1 MSEGDTV
8 EKVKIVIYIKIKMS
22 GERNRRSLA
31 FRGGGLAGLTG
42 SSGIGGGNCNSWEA
56 PACQDRHFNGNRPDQ
71 EEDRDLGAKG
81 PSQKRVE
88 GAGSVSDSTE
98 PEAEEEE
105 DPEGGSSAAG
115 DDRVGSVEAEDGS
128 GEGNRSWTAGDGQES
143 GSGETGSRKSGVEMR
158 PQTLLQKRSL
168 FHASWLQEFPWLKFC
183 QETGLMSCSWCHN
196 IATKNSDELVKG
208 SRNYKRALLL
218 RHHLSSEHGRNDPTK
233 QEMVRPS
240 DNASPSTNS
249 SEEDYRN
256 KPNENSYCYQLLQEL
271 DKQRKSGILCDVNI
285 VVSGQVFR
293 AHKNILVAGSRYFKT
308 LYCLTKNEAQDQAT
322 VTHLDVAAIQGF
334 SVILDFLYS
343 GNLLL
348 TSQNAIEV
356 MSVASY
362 LQMTEVVQSCRA
374 FIKDALNIS
383 IKQEA
388 PDSVVVDYNKRQM
401 VAKEGQRGL
410 DRKPTNFWA
419 TSILSKLSIKASNNQ
434 GKETMEEDEE
444 GGRVKEETSDI
455 EVTVVGGEGCALVT
469 PGASGS
475 WAHHNDNSSDSA
487 ETNETRA
494 ASGQAQVFVWNEPAP
509 GGTAAAPAAIKRE
522 APDAAAGSGRRKK
535 QTTTRR
541 FVYNFPPE
549 PEEGFDEGMFIQPS
563 ASYPREDFSSLSENA
578 ELANQIQ
585 YSIIQDLQQGESWEN
600 GESSHLALN
609 KLKCPHCNYIAKH
622 RRTLKR
628 HLIIHSGVRSFSCD
642 ICGKLF
648 TRREHVKRHSLVHKK
663 DKKYKCMVCKKI
675 FMLAASVG
683 IRHGSRRYGVCA
695 DCADSHQATQEGLE
709 AMEGMEFPRDE
720 DFEGEEGEDLE
731 GEEPTDNDQSN
742 WGEGNAGAALEERD

>member
-1 MSEGDTV
+1 
-8 EKVKIVIYIKIKMS
+8 MS

-31 FRGGGLAGLTG
+31 FRGGGLAGLTA
-42 SSGIGGGNCNSWEA
+42 SSGVGGGNCNNWEA
-56 PACQDRHFNGNRPDQ
+56 PACQDRHFNGNRLDP
-71 EEDRDLGAKG
+71 EEDRDLGARG

-98 PEAEEEE
+98 PEEEE
-105 DPEGGSSAAG
+105 DPEGSSWPAG
-115 DDRVGSVEAEDGS
+115 DSEDRVGSVEGENGS
-128 GEGNRSWTAGDGQES
+128 REESSWTPGKSPNNNNGGVQGSVAKGD
-143 GSGETGSRKSGVEMR
+143 ETGSRKSGVEMK
-158 PQTLLQKRSL
+158 PQTLLQKPSL
-168 FHASWLQEFPWLKFC
+168 FHASWLHEFPWLKFC

-196 IATKNSDELVKG
+196 IATKINDELVKG
-208 SRNYKRALLL
+208 TRSYKRALLL

-233 QEMVRPS
+233 QETVRPS
-240 DNASPSTNS
+240 DNTCLSTNCS
-249 SEEDYRN
+249 EDYRN
-256 KPNENSYCYQLLQEL
+256 KPNENSYCYQLLREL

-293 AHKNILVAGSRYFKT
+293 AHKNILVAGSGYFKT
-308 LYCLTKNEAQDQAT
+308 LYCLTKSEAQDQAT
-322 VTHLDVAAIQGF
+322 VTHLDVAAVQGF

-374 FIKDALNIS
+374 FINDALNIS

-388 PDSVVVDYNKRQM
+388 PDTVVVDYNKRQM
-401 VAKEGQRGL
+401 VAKEGHRGV
-410 DRKPTNFWA
+410 DRKPINFWA
-419 TSILSKLSIKASNNQ
+419 TSILSKLSIKASSNQ
-434 GKETMEEDEE
+434 GMEENEE
-444 GGRVKEETSDI
+444 NGTVKEETSDI
-455 EVTVVGGEGCALVT
+455 EVGMVSGEGCALVT
-469 PGASGS
+469 HGASGN
-475 WAHHNDNSSDSA
+475 WTHHYDNSFDSA

-494 ASGQAQVFVWNEPAP
+494 ASGQSQVFVWNEPAT
-509 GGTAAAPAAIKRE
+509 GTAAAIKRE

-563 ASYPREDFSSLSENA
+563 ASCLSEDFSSLSENA
-578 ELANQIQ
+578 ELANKIQ

-600 GESSHLALN
+600 GESSHLTLN

-695 DCADSHQATQEGLE
+695 DCADSHQATQVGL
-709 AMEGMEFPRDE
+709 EGMEFPRDE
-720 DFEGEEGEDLE
+720 DFDGEEGEDME
-731 GEEPTDNDQSN
+731 GEEPTENDQSN
-742 WGEGNAGAALEERD
+742 CGEGTAVAASETEELRQA

>member
-1 MSEGDTV
+1 
-8 EKVKIVIYIKIKMS
+8 MS

-31 FRGGGLAGLTG
+31 FRGGGLAPIAG
-42 SSGIGGGNCNSWEA
+42 SGGVGGGNSWEA
-56 PACQDRHFNGNRPDQ
+56 PACQDQHFNGNRLNPD
-71 EEDRDLGAKG
+71 DDGDLGAKG
-81 PSQKRVE
+81 PTRKRVE

-105 DPEGGSSAAG
+105 DAEKAAG
-115 DDRVGSVEAEDGS
+115 NAGSELEAANGFREAAAAG
-128 GEGNRSWTAGDGQES
+128 GDGAES
-143 GSGETGSRKSGVEMR
+143 GSGEAAPRKCGVEMR
-158 PQTLLQKRSL
+158 PQTLLQKHSL
-168 FHASWLQEFPWLKFC
+168 FHASWLREFPWLKFC
-183 QETGLMSCSWCHN
+183 QETGLMSCSWCHDA
-196 IATKNSDELVKG
+196 ATRNGDELIKG

-218 RHHLSSEHGRNDPTK
+218 RHHLSSEHGRNYPGK
-233 QEMVRPS
+233 QKETGRPA

-249 SEEDYRN
+249 SDEDFRN
-256 KPNENSYCYQLLQEL
+256 KPHENSYCYQLLQEL

-308 LYCLTKNEAQDQAT
+308 LYCLTQTEPQDQAT
-322 VTHLDVAAIQGF
+322 VTHLDMAAIQGF

-362 LQMTEVVQSCRA
+362 LQMTEVVHSCRA

-388 PDSVVVDYNKRQM
+388 PDSVVVDYNKRQT
-401 VAKEGQRGL
+401 VAKDGHRGS

-434 GKETMEEDEE
+434 GKEAATEDEE
-444 GGRVKEETSDI
+444 DCGRVKEESSDI
-455 EVTVVGGEGCALVT
+455 EVTTVGGEGCALV
-469 PGASGS
+469 PPRS
-475 WAHHNDNSSDSA
+475 WSQHNDNSSDSA
-487 ETNETRA
+487 ETNEPRSA
-494 ASGQAQVFVWNEPAP
+494 GAQVFVWNESATD
-509 GGTAAAPAAIKRE
+509 GGTGAEIKRE

-585 YSIIQDLQQGESWEN
+585 YSIIQQGESWEN
-600 GESSHLALN
+600 GESPLLAIN

-628 HLIIHSGVRSFSCD
+628 HLVIHSGVRSFSCD

-683 IRHGSRRYGVCA
+683 IRHGSRRYGVCV

-709 AMEGMEFPRDE
+709 AMEAMEFPRDD

-731 GEEPTDNDQSN
+731 GEEPADNDQSN
-742 WGEGNAGAALEERD
+742 WAEGNAGAALQEDKEF

>member
-1 MSEGDTV
+1 M
-8 EKVKIVIYIKIKMS
+8 KIVIYIKIKMS

-578 ELANQIQ
+578 
-585 YSIIQDLQQGESWEN
+585 